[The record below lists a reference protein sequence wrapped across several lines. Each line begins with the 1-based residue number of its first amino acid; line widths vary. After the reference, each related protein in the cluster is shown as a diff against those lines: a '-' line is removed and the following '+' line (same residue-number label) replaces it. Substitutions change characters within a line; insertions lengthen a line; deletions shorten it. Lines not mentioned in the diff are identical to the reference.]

1 MLQEM
6 DFIRMVLNAG
16 LVVRFVLL
24 TLLLFSVASWTII
37 IAKFFHIR
45 RAATESARFSDFF
58 WKSRSLSE
66 AFSKI
71 KRNKRLQK
79 SPLAA
84 IFQIGYLELKKLSQ
98 SGVPLSAEEAPVLS
112 GRPVGLDSLERS
124 LERSIRSEVKRMS
137 HMVPFL
143 ATSGNTTPF
152 IGLFGTVWGI
162 MNSFHGIG
170 IMGSA
175 NLAAVAPG
183 ISEALVA
190 TAAGLAVAIPS
201 VIAYN
206 YFANKI
212 RIIESDMRNFSSD
225 FINIVQRDMLRPKA
239 G

>member
-1 MLQEM
+1 MFQEM
-6 DFIRMVLNAG
+6 DFIHMVLNAG
-16 LVVRFVLL
+16 LMVRFVLL
-24 TLLLFSVASWTII
+24 TLLLFSIVSWTII

-45 RAATESARFSDFF
+45 RAAAESERFSDFF

-71 KRNKRLQK
+71 KRIRRFQK

-84 IFQIGYLELKKLSQ
+84 IFQIGFLELKKMSQ
-98 SGVPLSAEEAPVLS
+98 AGVPLSAEEAPDMS

-124 LERSIRSEVKRMS
+124 LERAIRSEVKRMS
-137 HMVPFL
+137 HMAPFL

-175 NLAAVAPG
+175 NLAVVAPG

-206 YFANKI
+206 YFINKI
-212 RIIESDMRNFSSD
+212 RVMESDMRNFSSD

-239 G
+239 D